1 MNKYLLMATSVLV
14 VNLLFAQIE
23 GNQRKSYEE
32 VARQIPLP
40 ILIVPQ
46 QKVKTTNPI
55 DLKSQEDLI
64 RELKVKT
71 KASYGDDG
79 SVRVY
84 HYDAKGRLTRMID
97 LDKEQEDRYE
107 YEEDSRGRVIQET
120 TYYSD
125 GDVTKRLYEYDDKG
139 REIVRL
145 YISGSGDKSYTN
157 TYYNDE
163 LNIVLEEDDSGLT
176 KKWLNDVGQRVRFEV
191 YDENAE
197 LLGRGSAECNSF
209 GLPSLERSE
218 AMGLNITDH
227 FEYNNA
233 GQLTLKKRGGLVRA
247 EFTFEYNEQGLEVF
261 SKTENNMGISF
272 SHRYEYT

>member
-1 MNKYLLMATSVLV
+1 MATSVFV

-32 VARQIPLP
+32 VAQKVPLP

-46 QKVKTTNPI
+46 QKVKTTHPI

-71 KASYGDDG
+71 KKSISDEG
-79 SVRVY
+79 SVRMSY
-84 HYDAKGRLTRMID
+84 YDSKGRLTR
-97 LDKEQEDRYE
+97 LVNVDKKTEDRYE
-107 YEEDSRGRVIQET
+107 YTEDDQGRVIQET

-125 GDVTKRLYEYDDKG
+125 GDVTKNLYEYDDKG

-145 YISGSGDKSYTN
+145 YISGEGEKSYTN

-163 LNIVLEEDDSGLT
+163 LNIILEEDDSGVT

-191 YDENAE
+191 YDENFE
-197 LLGRGSAECNSF
+197 LLGRGTADCNSS
-209 GLPSLERSE
+209 GLPSTERSE

-227 FEYNNA
+227 FEYNDA

-247 EFTFEYNEQGLEVF
+247 EFTFEYDTNGLEVF
-261 SKTENNMGISF
+261 SKTENSMGVYF
-272 SHRYEYT
+272 THRYEYTYYE